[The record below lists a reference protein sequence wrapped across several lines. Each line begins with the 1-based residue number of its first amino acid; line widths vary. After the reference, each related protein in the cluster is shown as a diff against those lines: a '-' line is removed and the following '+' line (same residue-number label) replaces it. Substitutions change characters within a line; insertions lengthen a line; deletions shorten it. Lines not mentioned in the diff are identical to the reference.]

1 VRIRQIKP
9 SFWEDAVIESLP
21 DSVKL
26 FYIGTWQLADDGG
39 TFEWNVPEI
48 GHALYGYQPR
58 NRRERW
64 VTERAAPLVGVGR
77 LVIHEC
83 GHATVPNLL
92 KHQRMGGT
100 KAIAVSS
107 AHLRCPPHSSAIL
120 RDPPRSSAILRT
132 GKVEVEVEVE
142 ERVGGVRGGS
152 SDDRPPLTADEL
164 AMVAMNQS
172 ILDNPKASPDAK
184 RAARKWLMKLG
195 VAA

>member
-1 VRIRQIKP
+1 MRIRQIKP

-64 VTERAAPLVGVGR
+64 VTERAAALVGVGR

-107 AHLRCPPHSSAIL
+107 AHLRCAPQSSAL
-120 RDPPRSSAILRT
+120 LRT
-132 GKVEVEVEVE
+132 GKVEVEVE

-152 SDDRPPLTADEL
+152 PDDRPPLTADEL

-184 RAARKWLMKLG
+184 RVALKYLMKLG